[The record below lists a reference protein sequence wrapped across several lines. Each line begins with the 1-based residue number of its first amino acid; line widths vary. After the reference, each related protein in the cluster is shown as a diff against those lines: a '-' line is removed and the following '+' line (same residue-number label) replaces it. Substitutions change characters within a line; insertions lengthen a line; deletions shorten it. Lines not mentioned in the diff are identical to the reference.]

1 MASMENVAKGVRTFD
16 AFPKVSSTYTTRSS
30 QGGVVTIVLSII
42 CIFLIWTEMGS
53 YFAGVEEQQ
62 FAVDSSIGWDMQVNV
77 DITVAMPCV
86 MLHVNVQD
94 TSGDRLLAAEL
105 LEMEGTEFDL
115 ASTHELTIESRAD
128 ADDDLHSVFSRAK
141 VAKKFRKTKK
151 SHPNAPA
158 CRIYG
163 SFKLN
168 KVQGDLHITAK
179 NYGYMDDSRSHAHV
193 TPGSLNF
200 SHVMD
205 EFSFGDYY
213 PKLEN
218 PLDGV
223 AALINTN
230 FFRYQY
236 YLSIVPTMYVGYG
249 GRNVVFTNQYAVTE
263 QPTTQVNPSHPP
275 GIFFKYDIEPIGLTI
290 TERRVPFWQ
299 FLVRLVNVVG
309 GIVICTGWLYPLI
322 DSMWDKWANRGRSV
336 PHENQTL
343 LDKGLKRDD

>member
-1 MASMENVAKGVRTFD
+1 MASMDNVAKSVRTFD

-62 FAVDSSIGWDMQVNV
+62 FMVDDSIGWDMQVNL

-86 MLHVNVQD
+86 TLHVNVQD
-94 TSGDRLLAAEL
+94 ASGDILLAAEL
-105 LEMEGTEFDL
+105 LEMEGTEYDL
-115 ASTHELTIESRAD
+115 ASSHELTIESRAE
-128 ADDDLHSVFSRAK
+128 AVDDLSSVFRRAK
-141 VAKKFRKTKK
+141 VAKKFKKTKK
-151 SHPNAPA
+151 LHPNSPA

-179 NYGYMDDSRSHAHV
+179 NHGYLDPAMSYVANEA
-193 TPGSLNF
+193 LNF
-200 SHVMD
+200 SHVID
-205 EFSFGDYY
+205 EFSFGEYY

-223 AALINTN
+223 AALIDTN

-236 YLSIVPTMYVGYG
+236 YLSIVPTTYIGYG
-249 GRNVVFTNQYAVTE
+249 GRHVVFTNQYAVTE
-263 QPTTQVNPSHPP
+263 QPTSQVNPSHPP

-290 TERRVPFWQ
+290 AERRVPFWQ

-322 DSMWDKWANRGRSV
+322 DSIWVKWTNRGRSV
-336 PHENQTL
+336 PHETQTL